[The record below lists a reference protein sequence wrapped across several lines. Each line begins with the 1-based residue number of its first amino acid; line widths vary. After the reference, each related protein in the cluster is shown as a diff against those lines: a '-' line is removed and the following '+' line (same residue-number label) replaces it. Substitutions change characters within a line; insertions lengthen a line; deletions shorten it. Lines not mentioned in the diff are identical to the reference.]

1 MLGQL
6 HLSSTESWMKLAVSF
21 LEECAKISGTVWTEP
36 LSSIARLSL
45 AMIDGL
51 VLRWLVDRDSDA
63 TIAEFGEMV
72 QVIANKAVVA
82 PQ

>member
-1 MLGQL
+1 MR
-6 HLSSTESWMKLAVSF
+6 EDF
-21 LEECAKISGTVWTEP
+21 GTVWTEP

-45 AMIDGL
+45 ALILSGL

-72 QVIANKAVVA
+72 QVIASKAVVA
-82 PQ
+82 PRVRTAILDILRPGLVIN

>member
-1 MLGQL
+1 MLP
-6 HLSSTESWMKLAVSF
+6 VR
-21 LEECAKISGTVWTEP
+21 ISGTVWTEP